1 MRKVDE
7 VLVKKPTFPP
17 SLRVI
22 FRSTGTD
29 MLGSDITPSV
39 ACCAGKRTK
48 YCKQKIIKQENLMLT
63 LLLIIIYLSFISL
76 GLPDSLLGSAWPV
89 MYGELEVPMSYA
101 GIITM
106 IIAGGTILSSLL
118 SGKLTRKLGAGLVT
132 AISVFMTAIAL
143 YGFSISNSF
152 FQLCI
157 WSIPYGLGAGAV
169 DAALNNYVA
178 LHYASRHMSWLHCF
192 WGVGAAVSPYIMS
205 YSLAGGYGWNS
216 GYQTVAIVQIILSVI
231 IFISLPLWKRKETL
245 INNGEKPVKELK
257 IKQAIKIK
265 GVKFI
270 LIAFFAY
277 GSLETTAGLWASSY
291 LVEFCG
297 IYPDIAAKFASLFFT
312 GITFG
317 RFISGFFADKIGDK
331 RLIRFGI
338 LNIIFGVILVGI
350 PFKSSTQALIGLVII
365 GLGCAPIYPSIIHS
379 TPYNFGHENSQTI
392 IGIEMASAYAG
403 STFMSPFFGLIADYI
418 NIGLY
423 PIYLLFFA
431 ILMLVMSE
439 KVFSKV
445 NR

>member
-89 MYGELEVPMSYA
+89 MYGQLEVPMSYA

-143 YGFSISNSF
+143 YGFSTSKSF
-152 FQLCI
+152 ILLCI
-157 WSIPYGLGAGAV
+157 WSVPYGLGAGAV
-169 DAALNNYVA
+169 DAALNNFVSM
-178 LHYASRHMSWLHCF
+178 HYASRHMSWLHCF

-270 LIAFFAY
+270 LIAFLHMALLKQQQVCGQAVILLNF
-277 GSLETTAGLWASSY
+277 
-291 LVEFCG
+291 VEF
-297 IYPDIAAKFASLFFT
+297 IP
-312 GITFG
+312 
-317 RFISGFFADKIGDK
+317 
-331 RLIRFGI
+331 I
-338 LNIIFGVILVGI
+338 LLLNLHHYF
-350 PFKSSTQALIGLVII
+350 
-365 GLGCAPIYPSIIHS
+365 
-379 TPYNFGHENSQTI
+379 SQ
-392 IGIEMASAYAG
+392 E
-403 STFMSPFFGLIADYI
+403 
-418 NIGLY
+418 
-423 PIYLLFFA
+423 
-431 ILMLVMSE
+431 
-439 KVFSKV
+439 
-445 NR
+445 